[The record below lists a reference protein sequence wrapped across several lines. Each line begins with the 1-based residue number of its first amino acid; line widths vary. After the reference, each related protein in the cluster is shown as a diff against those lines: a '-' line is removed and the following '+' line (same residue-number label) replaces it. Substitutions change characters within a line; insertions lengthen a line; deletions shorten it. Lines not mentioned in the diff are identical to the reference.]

1 MPVTGL
7 AAAVCRIPR
16 HRSIAGRSSACAPS
30 RMALDAERFMGTE
43 RADHHRRRL
52 LGEIMKLLAT
62 GEAMKL
68 PVEISARRITACLA
82 TTAMIS
88 S

>member
-1 MPVTGL
+1 
-7 AAAVCRIPR
+7 
-16 HRSIAGRSSACAPS
+16 
-30 RMALDAERFMGTE
+30 MGTE

-62 GEAMKL
+62 GEAMQL

>member
-1 MPVTGL
+1 LTPSDL
-7 AAAVCRIPR
+7 W
-16 HRSIAGRSSACAPS
+16 GRSAQITI
-30 RMALDAERFMGTE
+30 G
-43 RADHHRRRL
+43 ADCS
-52 LGEIMKLLAT
+52 GEIMKLLAT
-62 GEAMKL
+62 GEAMQL